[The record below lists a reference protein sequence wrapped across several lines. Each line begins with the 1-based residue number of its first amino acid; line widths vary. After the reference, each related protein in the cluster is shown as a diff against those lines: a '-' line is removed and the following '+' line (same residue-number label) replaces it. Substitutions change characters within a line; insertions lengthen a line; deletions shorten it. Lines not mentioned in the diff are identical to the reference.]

1 MGDRSRSRGSMPA
14 AAFSRAAFLAGAM
27 YLLSCAPVALP
38 TLVPWRGSRGGPAI
52 HTPF

>member
-1 MGDRSRSRGSMPA
+1 MLTL
-14 AAFSRAAFLAGAM
+14 AFSRAALLAGAV
-27 YLLSCAPVALP
+27 YLLNCAPLALP